1 MNRKASFL
9 LSFLLFFGAAM
20 AENVTSEQASRAVS
34 RWLKSNRSL
43 EQNIGK
49 SVKDVRTLSANGT
62 DIHVVRLA
70 GGGFVVTSADTGIEP
85 IICYS
90 SSDDLIED
98 DRNQLWAM
106 LCHDL
111 PARAK
116 YAQERRRTTTR
127 STATY
132 LTEEEQQWAELLQET
147 RLKSSEL
154 ETSGRADIRVEP
166 LIASKWGQED
176 GIFNYYTPNKI
187 PCGCVATALAQVMR
201 YHRFPTQSVEAK
213 TYPCKVHGKDTALT
227 TMGGIY
233 DWNNMPLTVDGNT
246 SEIEVQAIGKLTY
259 DCGVVTRMAYT
270 YDGSG
275 TFGWYAVDPLINLFG
290 YADAHSYYSGSD
302 LKSLDMEVVRPLILS
317 NLDAGYPV
325 LMGIHGGGSHEIV
338 GDGYGFDIITKALYL
353 HVNMGFSGKE
363 DAWYLWPKMSN
374 YSNVMDIVYNIM
386 PDKKGQ
392 ILSGRVTDK
401 NGLPIRD
408 AEVVVMATDNDA
420 IIDRVS
426 TNSKGIF
433 AFVLPGGVKYRLTA
447 TSQGKSKTILTG
459 ELHISV
465 DLKID
470 YNNRGYFD
478 TTNMQAGN
486 SWGNDIRMADIELS
500 VLEPLV
506 IADTLPAGEEFTPY
520 RQTITV
526 KGGLAPYYFFPSNVP
541 YTEDCTEACTFDADR
556 GVTPFN
562 SDEHFSVLT
571 DGNEL
576 ITLPFKFPYFGE
588 LVESVKVSRFGSIY
602 IGVKDHIEVAGGAHN
617 CKAEDIRIQSS
628 HDQFTLQWKDYAS
641 ITLYSN
647 GKMRVSYGNLIYGEK
662 TSLWTGDRYYDFDIK
677 PDFEDYAYANDLV
690 ITPPTPSGF
699 SINELTGEVS
709 GLPRQAGKYTFHVNV
724 IDSEQQI
731 VSKDIVIE
739 IKPSLNEQPVIT
751 SLSPA
756 QKNLLLKRGTVTHFE
771 MQATDTETADSDL
784 VYRWYLD
791 DKFVG
796 TGNAYDYTATIDDL
810 WAEFTKERIHTLSC
824 SVSDDADENR
834 VSHSWLIR
842 VNAGFYID
850 ANYVSDIPDKERQGT
865 ADEPFSAFGD
875 NYQYGDTLYFRPGTY
890 DVAIMFSEVSM
901 LVSTDGPE
909 QTFLKSADGI
919 TQLFDFSPP
928 TKVVIEGFT
937 ITGPADNAMLSG
949 GTFVNCRII
958 DNQLPEDAL
967 DSPFIIDAVLKDCI
981 ISGNVGA
988 AMTGT
993 KLYNCQ
999 VINNEN
1005 GIDASCEAYNTL
1017 FWNNSV
1023 CDAEEGAILENCTFD
1038 VQPSGIHLI
1047 PNSVRMDG
1055 DIYDLLGRKVKKI
1068 SKSGFYLIGNKKQY
1082 VRP

>member
-1 MNRKASFL
+1 MNRKASIL
-9 LSFLLFFGAAM
+9 LSFLLFFSAAM
-20 AENVTSEQASRAVS
+20 AENVTSEQASRAVT

-43 EQNIGK
+43 EQNMGK
-49 SVKDVRTLSANGT
+49 SVQDVRTLSANGT

-90 SSDDLIED
+90 SSDDLVED
-98 DRNQLWAM
+98 ESNPLWSM

-127 STATY
+127 STATH
-132 LTEEEQQWAELLQET
+132 LSEEEMQWAELLRET
-147 RLKSSEL
+147 RLKSGEF
-154 ETSGRADIRVEP
+154 ETNIRADIRVEP
-166 LIASKWGQED
+166 LIVSKWGQKS
-176 GIFNYYTPNKI
+176 GIFNYYTPNNF

-213 TYPCKVHGKDTALT
+213 TYPCQVSGKATDLT

-233 DWNNMPLTVDGNT
+233 DWNNMPLTVDGKT
-246 SEIEVQAIGKLTY
+246 TETEAQAIGKLTY
-259 DCGVVTRMAYT
+259 DCGVATRMHYEAE
-270 YDGSG
+270 GSG
-275 TFGWYAVDPLINLFG
+275 TYGFYAVDPLINLFG

-353 HVNMGFSGKE
+353 HVNMGYVGDE
-363 DAWYLWPKMSN
+363 DAWYLWPKMSD
-374 YSNVMDIVYNIM
+374 YSRVAHVVYNIM

-392 ILSGRVTDK
+392 ILSGRVIDK

-420 IIDRVS
+420 IIDRIN
-426 TNSKGIF
+426 TNPKGIF
-433 AFVLPGGVKYRLTA
+433 SFVLPGGVKYRLTA
-447 TSQGKSKTILTG
+447 TSQGKSETILTD
-459 ELHISV
+459 ELRISV
-465 DLKID
+465 DLEID

-486 SWGNDIRMADIELS
+486 SWGNDIRMADIELRAPN
-500 VLEPLV
+500 PLV

-526 KGGLAPYYFFPSNVP
+526 TGGSAPYYFFPSNVP

-562 SDEHFSVLT
+562 SDDHFTDLT
-571 DGNEL
+571 DGKEL

-588 LVESVKVSRFGSIY
+588 LYETVKISLFGKIN
-602 IGVKDHIEVAGGAHN
+602 IGQEYFINIPGGIN
-617 CKAEDIRIQSS
+617 CKAEEVRIELSS
-628 HDQFTLQWKDYAS
+628 TQFTMQWKDYAS

-647 GKMRVSYGNLIYGEK
+647 GKIRVSYGNLEEGGATKLRSDIYYYFDEK
-662 TSLWTGDRYYDFDIK
+662 HDKT
-677 PDFEDYAYANDLV
+677 DYAYANDLV
-690 ITPPTPSGF
+690 ITPTTPPGF
-699 SINELTGEVS
+699 TIDEKTGEVS
-709 GLPRQAGKYTFHVNV
+709 GLPQQAGCFTFQVNI

-731 VSKDIVIE
+731 INKDCVIE
-739 IKPSLNEQPVIT
+739 IKPSSDEQPVIST
-751 SLSPA
+751 FAPT
-756 QKNLLLKRGTVTHFE
+756 QNFLLLKRGTVTHFE
-771 MQATDTETADSDL
+771 MQATDTETADSNL
-784 VYRWYLD
+784 IYRWYLD
-791 DKFVG
+791 DELVR
-796 TGNAYDYTATIDDL
+796 TGNAYDYKATIDDIWSINCSKRL
-810 WAEFTKERIHTLSC
+810 HTLTC
-824 SVSDDADENR
+824 AVSDEAADNR
-834 VSHSWLIR
+834 VSHSWLIH
-842 VNAGFYID
+842 VNADIYID
-850 ANYVSDIPDKERQGT
+850 ANYVSDIHDLERQGT
-865 ADEPFSAFGD
+865 ADEPFSAFDD

-890 DVAIMFSEVSM
+890 DVTLDYINGMK

-909 QTFLKSADGI
+909 HTFIKSSQGI
-919 TQLFDFSPP
+919 TQFYDSESWSK
-928 TKVVIEGFT
+928 TIIEGFT
-937 ITGPADNAMLSG
+937 ITGPADNTMLSG
-949 GTFVNCRII
+949 GTFINCRII
-958 DNQLPEDAL
+958 DNQLSEDAL
-967 DSPFIIDAVLKDCI
+967 TKPYIENAVLKDCI

-1068 SKSGFYLIGNKKQY
+1068 TKSGFYLIGNKKQF
-1082 VRP
+1082 VKP